1 MICEPHRLQGI
12 SDIITIPGL
21 INVDFADVKAIMSN
35 AGTAML
41 GVGAASGPD
50 RAEQAA
56 LAATMAPLIQRSI
69 ERATGGS
76 AWGGAWMRAGA
87 APGPLSRP
95 KVSLHGGAWRRM
107 EVHVDAGCLSTS
119 VQPSSFQA
127 ASDLAAMYQLSCR
140 WRLDPS

>member
-76 AWGGAWMRAGA
+76 AWGCME
-87 APGPLSRP
+87 
-95 KVSLHGGAWRRM
+95 VHGGAWRRM
-107 EVHVDAGCLSTS
+107 EVHEGAWRGVEMHK
-119 VQPSSFQA
+119 A
-127 ASDLAAMYQLSCR
+127 AP
-140 WRLDPS
+140 RLIHRFIE